1 MAEHRLLGI
10 CGALRAASTNRLLL
24 GEAMR
29 LYGPATW
36 QTADLRL
43 PLFDEDLE
51 IAAGIPAEV
60 QRLADQVAAADA
72 VFIATP
78 EYNKSLPGVLKN
90 ALDWVSR
97 TTGSPFKGKPVA
109 IASAADGR
117 AGGDRSQ
124 FALRLALIAFLPRV
138 VTGPEVMVGN
148 SRAAFGPDGR
158 LLDARYVRAL
168 GGLCGELRAEVER
181 GRLPDAHQP

>member
-1 MAEHRLLGI
+1 MAVHRLLGI

-51 IAAGIPAEV
+51 IAEGIPPAV
-60 QRLADQVAAADA
+60 QHLADQVAAADA

-78 EYNKSLPGVLKN
+78 EYNKALPGVLKN

-97 TTGSPFKGKPVA
+97 TKGSPFHGKPVA

-124 FALRLALIAFLPRV
+124 FSLRLALTPFRPRLI
-138 VTGPEVMVGN
+138 TGPEVMVGN
-148 SRAAFGPDGR
+148 SRQAFGPDGR
-158 LLDARYVRAL
+158 LLDARDGRVLAE
-168 GGLCGELRAEVER
+168 LCAVLRAEVDR
-181 GRLPDAHQP
+181 GRPAGAA